1 MGWGEGGRLGTGRGA
16 GKVAGIAETN
26 LAVEGVKGAVAMTG
40 DVRGWEIRAG
50 LGTGASVT
58 GSTVVVSS
66 AMGLIASSFAGES
79 LAAII
84 TSSWL
89 GSKKGEEG
97 ALEESEVA

>member
-1 MGWGEGGRLGTGRGA
+1 MVCVEEGTGMGA
-16 GKVAGIAETN
+16 GKVAGMAETN
-26 LAVEGVKGAVAMTG
+26 LAVEGVKGAVAITG
-40 DVRGWEIRAG
+40 NVWGWETCAG
-50 LGTGASVT
+50 VGMGASVT

-66 AMGLIASSFAGES
+66 AMGLIASSLSGES

-97 ALEESEVA
+97 APEESEGA

>member
-1 MGWGEGGRLGTGRGA
+1 MGA
-16 GKVAGIAETN
+16 GKVAGIAEAN
-26 LAVEGVKGAVAMTG
+26 LAVEGVKGAVAMTA
-40 DVRGWEIRAG
+40 DVRGWEICAG

-84 TSSWL
+84 TSS
-89 GSKKGEEG
+89 
-97 ALEESEVA
+97 